1 MKNRINLYGIRTYA
15 FHGCLEAEARIGA
28 VYRTDIEMEV
38 DFLQAARRDDLSA
51 TVDYGRVAQIVKD
64 QMAIRSRLI
73 ENVAW
78 RIHQAVRRDFPE
90 VKRLLVRVSKPAPP
104 VSCAADRAVVEIED

>member
-1 MKNRINLYGIRTYA
+1 MKNKISLYGIRTYA
-15 FHGCLEAEARIGA
+15 FHGCLEAEARVGA

-38 DFLQAARRDDLSA
+38 DFSQAAREDDLSG

-64 QMAIRSRLI
+64 QMAVRSRLI

-78 RIHQAVRRDFPE
+78 RIHQAIRRDFPE
-90 VKRLLVRVSKPAPP
+90 VKRLLVRVAKPAPP
-104 VSCAADRAVVEIED
+104 VSASTDRAVVEIED